1 MEDIDGAYV
10 EFPFDVAAK
19 FGTQGGVKVVATFDG
34 VEYRGSLVKM
44 KTSCHIIGITKAIRD
59 QIGKQAGDMVLVTV
73 RLDRENRVNAIPDN
87 LQSVL
92 AQNRG
97 AADFFHSLTA
107 NQKNKFIDFITVA
120 KKQETADSRLEKV
133 AQMLEQKEKMK

>member
-1 MEDIDGAYV
+1 MNSRDDGFYPVRLGLWKIKKVEDIDGAYV

-19 FGTQGGVKVVATFDG
+19 FGTQGRLKGIATFDG
-34 VEYRGSLVKM
+34 VEYRGGLVKM
-44 KTSCHIIGITKAIRD
+44 KTSCHIIVDT
-59 QIGKQAGDMVLVTV
+59 
-73 RLDRENRVNAIPDN
+73 ENRVSAMPDN
-87 LQSVL
+87 LRSVL